1 MNAST
6 AIAGLVWPH
15 RWLPPEEPAVVSAA
29 IEKAH
34 EQTARWHRES
44 RPARERLVRALSRVL
59 ARDSEKLAALMA
71 NEIGKPVRFGRR
83 EVMRSA
89 EMLDAIATRFAR
101 SSGTEAA
108 GCAQLRRRPHGT
120 IAVITP
126 WNNPVYLAMGKIAPA
141 VIHGNAVVWKP
152 APEALEVSHCLAECM
167 AEAGFFEG
175 VVSVLE
181 GGRSE
186 SLELMNDPRIA
197 AVTITG
203 SGTAGASAQQ
213 ICARRRIPL
222 QAELGGNNAAIV
234 WPDADLQEAARLVAA
249 GAFELAGQRCT
260 ANRRVVVAE
269 DCRERFLHLL
279 VQESAD
285 LRWGDPLLEETAIG
299 PMVNAVERDR
309 VAGVIERAGARGVQM
324 FWPQGRQAPATATGR
339 RAWHPPVIVCCEEPG
354 REIVQEE
361 TFGPVLVVQ
370 TARDWEHA
378 IELCNSVRQGLSAA
392 VFTGSKQIEARFL
405 EEAEAGMLKVNQSTA
420 DASVDVP
427 FGGWKDSSLGPPEH
441 GAFDVE
447 FYTRPQTVYGP
458 FLAEGSEEH
467 R

>member
-1 MNAST
+1 M
-6 AIAGLVWPH
+6 
-15 RWLPPEEPAVVSAA
+15 
-29 IEKAH
+29 
-34 EQTARWHRES
+34 
-44 RPARERLVRALSRVL
+44 
-59 ARDSEKLAALMA
+59 
-71 NEIGKPVRFGRR
+71 
-83 EVMRSA
+83 
-89 EMLDAIATRFAR
+89 
-101 SSGTEAA
+101 
-108 GCAQLRRRPHGT
+108 
-120 IAVITP
+120 ITP

-141 VIHGNAVVWKP
+141 VIHGNTVVWKP
-152 APEALEVSHCLAECM
+152 APEVPEATRWLAQCL
-167 AEAGFFEG
+167 AEAGFPEG
-175 VVSVLE
+175 LVSVLE
-181 GGRSE
+181 GDRSE
-186 SLELMNDPRIA
+186 SLELMNDQRIA

-203 SGTAGASAQQ
+203 SGTAGASARQ

-234 WPDADLQEAARLVAA
+234 WPDANLPEAARLVAA

-260 ANRRVVVAE
+260 ANRRVIVAE
-269 DCRERFLHLL
+269 RCRERFLHLL
-279 VQESAD
+279 IQESAA

-309 VAGVIERAGARGVQM
+309 VAGVIERAGARCGEM
-324 FWPQGRQAPATATGR
+324 FWPHGRDVPATAPSTG
-339 RAWHPPVIVCCEEPG
+339 AWHPPVVVCCDQPG

-378 IELCNSVRQGLSAA
+378 IELCNSVRQGLVAA
-392 VFTGSKQIEARFL
+392 VFTGSRQIEARFL

-458 FLAEGSEEH
+458 FLAERSEEH